1 MKEKHCLRWTA
12 YRGLKKVLMQA
23 MFVCAAHEFEKTSH
37 IVMESDLRLFIFLF
51 TGLFFIKIG
60 FRR

>member
-37 IVMESDLRLFIFLF
+37 IVMESDLRLFIF
-51 TGLFFIKIG
+51 FIYWII
-60 FRR
+60 FH